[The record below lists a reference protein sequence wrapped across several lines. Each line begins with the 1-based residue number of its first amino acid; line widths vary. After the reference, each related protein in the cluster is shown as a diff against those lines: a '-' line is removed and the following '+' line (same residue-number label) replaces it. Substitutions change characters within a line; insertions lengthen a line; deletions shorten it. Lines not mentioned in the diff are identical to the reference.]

1 MTDQITVANETI
13 VATTTEN
20 QVTQTDGI
28 PQRIPITD
36 IIPDPNQPRQTFE
49 EIPMEELVAT
59 VRIWGIMQS
68 LLLRIKGDKY
78 MIIHGERRWRAAT
91 EVGLP
96 DVPALIIEATDQE
109 ALAMQLIENLQRENV
124 PVMEQAAKFR
134 QMAEQC
140 HLNPSEIAAAVGKT
154 EHFIRQQIKLTDLTA
169 KWQAILTKQGISV
182 KIALQIAV
190 FPPNV
195 QKLIYENM
203 VSKEDENAEHPVIN
217 INTYILTKYSG
228 ILSQAVFD
236 TTDSTLD
243 VKMGA
248 CVNCPFNSGCYSLF
262 PGEDKHPQC
271 SNIACFNNKTSIH
284 IKREFQRA
292 KEDPS
297 IVFVYQSYSGIPDE
311 VKTLKEEGMEVFKM
325 GYSDDCTEVVEPVK
339 QSLEQYQEWA
349 KRYGMKKGEIKRGY
363 DKAVKKYE
371 TDKAAYD
378 KNVASGNYKKAFIVF
393 DYSDKSTGKYTYV
406 QINEKKTGTAQANQ
420 KKIASGKGTID
431 DINQERTRLQ
441 EWSTRKKQRDAEIVH
456 KKIVDALRDS
466 KNFNGSLPK
475 APSRVDSSLLLFLL
489 FDNLGLPS
497 FRSQIEKIV
506 KLPSF
511 TFNTADKFLKALEA
525 LPKQQVSFVL
535 HQVFLNK
542 YGNFLPGS
550 KEAFM
555 VRKMAESLSIV
566 PITTFEK
573 EQKTEADKRNQRLN
587 EKFAALKEQ
596 ENKIK
601 ATAKKTPVKQ
611 LPSNQK
617 QAAA

>member
-1 MTDQITVANETI
+1 MTDQIAVANETI
-13 VATTTEN
+13 VASTSEN
-20 QVTQTDGI
+20 QATQADGI
-28 PQRIPITD
+28 PQRVATAD
-36 IIPDPNQPRQTFE
+36 IIPDPNQPRKTFE
-49 EIPMEELVAT
+49 EMPMEELVAT
-59 VRIWGIMQS
+59 VKIWGIMQS

-91 EVGLP
+91 EAGLP
-96 DVPALIIEATDQE
+96 DVPAMIIEATDEE

-140 HLNPSEIAAAVGKT
+140 HLNPAEIAAAVGKS
-154 EHFIRQQIKLTDLTA
+154 EYFIRQQIKLTDLTP
-169 KWQAILTKQGISV
+169 KWQAILTKQGITV

-190 FPPNV
+190 FPANV
-195 QKLIYENM
+195 QKLIYENQ

-217 INTYILTKYSG
+217 LNTYILTKYSG
-228 ILSQAVFD
+228 LLSQAVFD

-243 VKMGA
+243 TKMGS
-248 CVNCPFNSGCYSLF
+248 CITCPFNSGCYSLF

-284 IKREFQRA
+284 IKREFQKA
-292 KEDPS
+292 KEDPA
-297 IVFVYQSYSGIPDE
+297 IVFVFESYSGIPDE
-311 VKTLKEEGMEVFKM
+311 VKTLKEEGLEVFKM
-325 GYSDDCTEVVEPVK
+325 GYSDDCTQIVEPVK
-339 QSLEQYQEWA
+339 RSPEEYQEWA
-349 KRYGMKKGEIKRGY
+349 KRYGMKKGEIKQGY
-363 DKAVKKYE
+363 TKAVKKYE
-371 TDKAAYD
+371 ADKSVYD
-378 KNVASGNYKKAFIVF
+378 KHVASGRYKKAFIVY
-393 DYSDKSTGKYTYV
+393 DSSDKSTGKYTYV
-406 QINEKKTGTAQANQ
+406 QMNEKKTKNAQANQ
-420 KKIASGKGTID
+420 KKIASGKGTLD

-489 FDNLGLPS
+489 FDNMGLPS
-497 FRSQIEKIV
+497 VRSKIEKIV

-511 TFNTADKFLKALEA
+511 TFSTADKFLKALEA

-555 VRKMAESLSIV
+555 VRKMAESLGSV
-566 PITTFEK
+566 PIATFEK
-573 EQKTEADKRNQRLN
+573 EQKGEADKRQQRLN
-587 EKFAALKEQ
+587 EKFSALNEEEK
-596 ENKIK
+596 KIK
-601 ATAKKTPVKQ
+601 ASSKKTPVKQ
-611 LPSNQK
+611 LPSDQK
-617 QAAA
+617 QSAA